1 MTKDEDKRVYPR
13 FDIKAKAK
21 FKAPIQMD
29 ISLATIKNISGG
41 GLCILTEKKLDMGTT
56 LSLEFQLPG
65 DTAPII
71 ASSVVRWIET
81 LDMPVSNYKYRVGI
95 EFRDIKKSQQEK
107 INKFVI
113 NRMRAQVR
121 EKVGEAIPGKKPLTI
136 LAVDDDKVTLSTI
149 KSVFEESFTVL
160 TASDGHTGIELA
172 REWRPDIILLDIIM
186 PDMDGFSTLMMLKDF
201 PETAN
206 IPVIMLSVIREK
218 NKVFQAM
225 QHGAKDYMI
234 KPFTSESLIKKIQ
247 SVCEMS

>member
-1 MTKDEDKRVYPR
+1 MSKPEDKREYPR

-41 GLCILTEKKLDMGTT
+41 GLCILSEKKLDIGLV

-71 ASSVVRWIET
+71 ASSEVRWVEN
-81 LDMPVSNYKYRVGI
+81 LDIPVGKYNYRVGI
-95 EFRDIKKSQQEK
+95 GFREIKKSQQDK

-113 NRMRAQVR
+113 NRMKAQVK
-121 EKVGEAIPGKKPLTI
+121 EKMGDTIPGKKPLTI
-136 LAVDDDKVTLSTI
+136 LAVDDDKVTLQTI
-149 KSVFEESFTVL
+149 KSVFEDSFTVII
-160 TASDGHTGIELA
+160 ASDGHAGIELA

-247 SVCEMS
+247 SVCGGE